1 VWEYVRR
8 CEPEDFA
15 SLRVAIVGAEKMKPE
30 LGDAFREKFHLELL
44 QGYGCTE
51 LSPVVSVESPGYRS
65 LGETQIGAKRGT
77 VGHPIP
83 GVAVRIVNPDTFAT
97 LGQGEP
103 GMLLV
108 KGPSVM
114 LGYLGEPEKTRQV
127 MWEDGWYITGDVAQL
142 DEDGFIQITDRLSR
156 FSKIAGEMVSHVQV
170 EEALQRAWEALSR
183 AWW

>member
-1 VWEYVRR
+1 MHGTVAGGVGRELRLSVA
-8 CEPEDFA
+8 A
-15 SLRVAIVGAEKMKPE
+15 SEKQVGAN
-30 LGDAFREKFHLELL
+30 A
-44 QGYGCTE
+44 
-51 LSPVVSVESPGYRS
+51 
-65 LGETQIGAKRGT
+65 AT

-83 GVAVRIVNPDTFAT
+83 GVAVRIVNPESFAT
-97 LGQGEP
+97 LGCGEE

-114 LGYLGEPEKTRQV
+114 VGYLGEPEKTRQV

-170 EEALQRAWEALSR
+170 EEALHRALGSLSR
-183 AWW
+183 AWWSPRSRTSTRVSASWCCTRSWD